1 MLPSSLGQTDAIFW
15 AAEIG
20 APTLPS
26 FVPFD
31 EAMRHQCLV
40 GFPAMSVV
48 PSLEMVVSHG
58 HVTILLTMP
67 ADLIFGEKT
76 LEPVA
81 DSN

>member
-1 MLPSSLGQTDAIFW
+1 MRSFG

-58 HVTILLTMP
+58 HVTNTSDH
-67 ADLIFGEKT
+67 AGRSDLW
-76 LEPVA
+76 
-81 DSN
+81 

>member
-31 EAMRHQCLV
+31 EAMRQPMSCWIPSHVRGPVPRNGCLSWARHNISDHA
-40 GFPAMSVV
+40 GRS
-48 PSLEMVVSHG
+48 
-58 HVTILLTMP
+58 
-67 ADLIFGEKT
+67 DLWG
-76 LEPVA
+76 
-81 DSN
+81 